1 MFWTVR
7 SAWSTRSAWSAFVLL
22 DLLDL
27 LDPQRFIYR
36 INKRHISA
44 YKRKYKW
51 ALFHFALLFWNNF
64 FIKKLLFLKYKVNI
78 AWKVGLDQWKWRLQ
92 LATFV
97 SNAYLTYLLPHVT
110 LSPSRLS
117 KSNGSNSSINYFF
130 LFYHFAKTW

>member
-1 MFWTVR
+1 MQSDLHVK
-7 SAWSTRSAWSAFVLL
+7 L
-22 DLLDL
+22 DFKSRTIKVSYLQD
-27 LDPQRFIYR
+27 QQKTHFYQK
-36 INKRHISA
+36 NKRHISA

-51 ALFHFALLFWNNF
+51 ASFHFALLFWNNF

-78 AWKVGLDQWKWRLQ
+78 AWKVGMDQWKWRLQ

-97 SNAYLTYLLPHVT
+97 SNAHLTSLLPHVT

-130 LFYHFAKTW
+130 FLFYHFAKTW